1 MPICKLCKQDK
12 KLLKKSHIIP
22 EFMYNGIFDE
32 EHKIVL
38 APAVNESK
46 DFTNTQLRS
55 TGEYESKILCLDCDN
70 KLLGEYYENYA
81 SRVVYGG
88 RLSASECPEF
98 GTTRNQ
104 HDIEFIKCTKVN
116 YHKFKLFLLSVLWRA
131 SISKR
136 PFFSEVRLN
145 EHEERIRNM
154 ILTKDAGDVAVYPIN
169 IFTYRHIPQLRKE
182 LISQPRYL
190 KTKEGLEYYSI
201 LINGYFYFYY
211 LSNPDLAIPKR
222 IIEIT
227 ITPTNELQILK
238 LPPDKGIDF
247 IAGQFGIKPSR

>member
-1 MPICKLCKQDK
+1 MAICKLCKQDK

-22 EFMYNGIFDE
+22 EFMYNGMFDE

-38 APAVNESK
+38 TPAVNKSR
-46 DFTNTQLRS
+46 DSTNTHLRS
-55 TGEYESKILCLDCDN
+55 TGEYESNILCLDCDN

-81 SRVVYGG
+81 SRVLYGG
-88 RLSASECPEF
+88 RLNTNECPEF
-98 GTTRNQ
+98 SNTRNT
-104 HDIEFIKCTKVN
+104 HGIEFIKCTKVN

-131 SISKR
+131 SISQR

-145 EHEERIRNM
+145 DHEERIRNM
-154 ILTKDAGDVAVYPIN
+154 ILTKDAGDATLYPIN
-169 IFTYRHIPQLRKE
+169 IFTYRHIPQLTSE

-211 LSNPDLAIPKR
+211 LSNPDIPIPKR
-222 IIEIT
+222 VVEIT
-227 ITPTNELQILK
+227 ITTSNELQILK

-247 IAGQFGIKPSR
+247 IAGQFGIKPGR